1 MTGEPRD
8 AELRSRVEV
17 VGPPDPRD
25 LDGDFGHR
33 HRVAVR
39 FGDTD
44 AMGHVNN
51 AVYLT
56 YAEAGRLAWWRAAT
70 GQPVPRDHGR
80 DEGLILA
87 EAEVAFRSPVEFGD
101 VVEIET
107 RATRLGR
114 TSVAVDHR
122 LTAGPPDG
130 PVRLVATV
138 RSVMVRYDYA
148 AARPT
153 PWTDDLVARIEAFE
167 GRRLR
172 D

>member
-1 MTGEPRD
+1 MTGARPEAAP
-8 AELRSRVEV
+8 RSRIELS
-17 VGPPDPRD
+17 GPPDPRD

-51 AVYLT
+51 AAYLT
-56 YAEAGRLAWWRAAT
+56 YAEAGRLAWWRAVS
-70 GQPVPRDHGR
+70 GQPIPRDRHR

-87 EAEVAFRSPVEFGD
+87 EANVAFRSPVMFGEEVD
-101 VVEIET
+101 VET

-122 LTAGPPDG
+122 MTATAPDG
-130 PVRLVATV
+130 SVRLVAIV

-153 PWTDDLVARIEAFE
+153 PWADALVARIEAFE
-167 GRRLR
+167 GRPLR